1 MDHFI
6 RRENIA
12 HFRRLLAEADVTTDQ
27 VRQRADPAIGCGNGQ
42 GLGGAPSKVSR

>member
-12 HFRRLLAEADVTTDQ
+12 HYRRLLADPDVMTDQ
-27 VRQRADPAIGCGNGQ
+27 VRHRELTRLLAAE
-42 GLGGAPSKVSR
+42 LAKGARPPLSEL